1 MFEHLSKC
9 KFDLSISLEQDFN
22 AFEKAQFKN
31 TVIVTEF
38 FKEHCIIL
46 VLKLFKL
53 YSMFGFDVFG
63 KGKMP
68 SLVTTHGVTAYLVL
82 VIVTYLRQQKHSVM
96 TPLC

>member
-31 TVIVTEF
+31 TVIITEF

-53 YSMFGFDVFG
+53 YSMFGFRCCDVFG
-63 KGKMP
+63 KGNTP
-68 SLVTTHGVTAYLVL
+68 SLVTTY
-82 VIVTYLRQQKHSVM
+82 
-96 TPLC
+96 